1 MVRKPIG
8 GTPPPGQ
15 QNRLPTP
22 TSRRFQST
30 RPRAPAS
37 PSPPRLSSLGPSR
50 ALGPWPHRERGGW
63 RFSTTTK
70 TTSSITTSLRP
81 TSKALC
87 RATLTHIP
95 PGLPATAPP
104 LRASHIR
111 GVCQTATVR
120 PRPLPTTTTPTHPE
134 LISLLIPEG
143 PGRASMTLQWDWWG
157 WLVLA
162 SGTGRGE
169 SCRALTVK
177 WYSHWIGHS
186 VRGNTRQCAECPQG
200 KSRHDSFLSISLF
213 FSDSSAAECFPECDG
228 PLTVNMK
235 TYEYEILFLAF
246 FWRIQKCFDKEEE
259 CLNFF
264 SQDISHSPSGNE
276 TLGTL

>member
-1 MVRKPIG
+1 MIHITVTFKISLFRVESSSWSSGKATQSQKTHGSLSKILNAPYSY
-8 GTPPPGQ
+8 TSSDKTWRRLCFRPT
-15 QNRLPTP
+15 NRLIH
-22 TSRRFQST
+22 
-30 RPRAPAS
+30 
-37 PSPPRLSSLGPSR
+37 PP
-50 ALGPWPHRERGGW
+50 W
-63 RFSTTTK
+63 
-70 TTSSITTSLRP
+70 
-81 TSKALC
+81 
-87 RATLTHIP
+87 
-95 PGLPATAPP
+95 
-104 LRASHIR
+104 
-111 GVCQTATVR
+111 
-120 PRPLPTTTTPTHPE
+120 
-134 LISLLIPEG
+134 
-143 PGRASMTLQWDWWG
+143 TLQWDWWG

-228 PLTVNMK
+228 LLTVNMK